1 MNVCWKRFSL
11 VLAIMM
17 VCCGLGNA
25 QTTSKPD
32 FQEVLR
38 WFPDDIKAITV
49 ANGPF
54 PLADLHD
61 LEALLQNDD
70 GPPEVFNDDQ
80 LRKVFEIPA
89 LAPLVRRRTRMT
101 KLLQGEQVLLAV
113 GGFRSGRPGHLAES
127 CTVLV
132 FQSESIRDK
141 LLKPAAGPPLTE
153 DDIDGHGLV
162 VFEDKAEQG
171 DASSVIITQP
181 RPDVVIVSESLN
193 CLKSVLAR
201 ARGQQGE
208 RALPDTLPEW
218 RYVDIHAVFWAL
230 GHRCHSAS
238 SDKASELADRDDP
251 WAGMF
256 GATMSFDP
264 TSKTGK
270 MIYLSSD
277 RNIFKKIEE
286 ENSGSEMEDEDSV
299 NITFKEVEPGIVE
312 ETTVLANRSTTSKFA
327 VYGVWF
333 LTEL

>member
-1 MNVCWKRFSL
+1 MNLSWTKFSP

-32 FQEVLR
+32 FREVLR
-38 WFPDDIKAITV
+38 WFPADINAVAV

-54 PLADLHD
+54 PLVDLHA
-61 LEALLQNDD
+61 LEALLQNDE

-80 LRKVFEIPA
+80 LKKVFQIPA
-89 LAPLVRRRTRMT
+89 LAPLVKRRTRMT
-101 KLLQGEQVLLAV
+101 KLLEGEQVLLAV
-113 GGFRSGRPGHLAES
+113 GGFRSGRPGQLAES

-171 DASSVIITQP
+171 DASSLVIAQP
-181 RPDVVIVSESLN
+181 RPDALIVCESLN
-193 CLKSVLAR
+193 YLKSVLAR

-208 RALPDTLPEW
+208 TALPDALEEW
-218 RYVDIHAVFWAL
+218 RYVDTHAAFWAF
-230 GHRCHSAS
+230 GHHRGSGSEEES
-238 SDKASELADRDDP
+238 SKSDPDDP
-251 WAGMF
+251 WNGIF
-256 GATMSFDP
+256 GATMSFDA

-277 RNIFKKIEE
+277 PNIFKKIEE

-299 NITFKEVEPGIVE
+299 NITFKEVQPGIVE
-312 ETTVLANRSTTSKFA
+312 ETTALVNRSTTSKFV

-333 LTEL
+333 LAEL